1 MKIRKILFGMTA
13 GMMAVSSALVCQVSA
28 GAVDTTLY
36 SNTAVESWH
45 DLEVDLSKAGIAG
58 DDSSLEISCTAPEDA
73 VDGHRLFNVIING
86 DWDNPEYTMS
96 YDSSKT
102 DFSVTV
108 PGSELK
114 GKSSIKIQAGDVDVK
129 LTVKA
134 VDFEEDK
141 RATADVKLDL
151 PINISM
157 TAYTDENNIGAAAD
171 YSIDVTDQF
180 SAKTMGEMFQTLKGV
195 NLPAGKYFSDSLG
208 VGADGFEMN
217 IGIHGVDSSGN
228 DQWGCST
235 NTVSYAD
242 GGFISLNSGDI
253 YYPGTNDDTL
263 VELDVTIR
271 PRMEYNEAAGKQQA
285 VSEKVRNL
293 KSGDKITIQTA
304 EDKRTTAD
312 LKLDL
317 PVNISMTAIT
327 DEYTIGTKADYYVDV
342 TDQFSAKTMGELLQ
356 TLKGVNVPAG
366 KYFSDSLGLGVDGYE
381 MNIGIHGRDSSG
393 NDQWGGSSKTVS
405 YADGGFIAF
414 DDDNFYYTGANGD
427 TLVDIN
433 IDIRPRM
440 KYVEAENKD
449 QAVSEKVRNL
459 KPGDQITIQTVKD
472 TRSEITIPAPKGSIV
487 MYCFQDEWNEGTMAC
502 GDIPASSVSGI
513 TSGKTT
519 VKELK
524 EKYKTIS
531 ASGNPVY
538 TKDSLNL
545 GKDAFTYAVWLHM
558 KNGSQEDWWRGT
570 LVSFDETAVLNTEDI
585 DSSLDDYAIEEI
597 GFTVYPVIEE
607 LPNGKSRAVNEKIR
621 NLDPN
626 KTEKIYINGTEAAD
640 DDEDDIK
647 YDGLGEVKAEGNVTF
662 KAAEWNPSDVD
673 MTVVAIDPSWIK
685 TEDDIVIVKLKYNK
699 AYYDEWVR
707 LVVVKNDG
715 DYNDFYVEFD
725 KRDFNIHFRAGA
737 FMEKWGCKTVKE
749 LTDLN
754 LSVQLWNPELGD
766 NVNYQ
771 VSVISPKFEE
781 KIDAPADK
789 PEDYVPPTIEVK
801 PNTINAQT
809 TGVKPSKD
817 DSSKKVYDTRFVMSV
832 SSDDIVSGAGLKMV
846 AYITIKRLDTNQTA
860 TISTTICYDKVSAV
874 GDTISAGDG
883 QKLLAFAVVNIPAGV
898 DIEYTSILMGVADV

>member
-1 MKIRKILFGMTA
+1 MKLRKILFGMTA
-13 GMMAVSSALVCQVSA
+13 GMMAVSSAIVCQVSA

-36 SNTAVESWH
+36 SDTAVKSWNSI
-45 DLEVDLSKAGIAG
+45 EVDLSKAGIAG

-108 PGSELK
+108 PGLELK

-157 TAYTDENNIGAAAD
+157 TAYTDDNTIGANAD

-228 DQWGCST
+228 DQWGCS
-235 NTVSYAD
+235 N
-242 GGFISLNSGDI
+242 N
-253 YYPGTNDDTL
+253 
-263 VELDVTIR
+263 
-271 PRMEYNEAAGKQQA
+271 
-285 VSEKVRNL
+285 
-293 KSGDKITIQTA
+293 
-304 EDKRTTAD
+304 
-312 LKLDL
+312 
-317 PVNISMTAIT
+317 
-327 DEYTIGTKADYYVDV
+327 
-342 TDQFSAKTMGELLQ
+342 
-356 TLKGVNVPAG
+356 
-366 KYFSDSLGLGVDGYE
+366 
-381 MNIGIHGRDSSG
+381 
-393 NDQWGGSSKTVS
+393 TVS

-440 KYVEAENKD
+440 KYVEAEDKD

-472 TRSEITIPAPKGSIV
+472 TRSEITIPAPKGSME
-487 MYCFQDEWNEGTMAC
+487 MYCFQDDQAYEGTMAC
-502 GDIPASSVSGI
+502 ADIPASSVSGI
-513 TSGKTT
+513 TAGKTT

-531 ASGNPVY
+531 ASGKPVY

-607 LPNGKSRAVNEKIR
+607 LPNGKNRAVNEKIR
-621 NLDPN
+621 NLDPD

-685 TEDDIVIVKLKYNK
+685 TEDDVVIVKLKYNK
-699 AYYDEWVR
+699 DYYDEWAR

-737 FMEKWGCKTVKE
+737 LMEKWGCKTVKE

-766 NVNYQ
+766 N
-771 VSVISPKFEE
+771 SGVIV
-781 KIDAPADK
+781 ADRQ
-789 PEDYVPPTIEVK
+789 I
-801 PNTINAQT
+801 
-809 TGVKPSKD
+809 
-817 DSSKKVYDTRFVMSV
+817 
-832 SSDDIVSGAGLKMV
+832 
-846 AYITIKRLDTNQTA
+846 
-860 TISTTICYDKVSAV
+860 
-874 GDTISAGDG
+874 
-883 QKLLAFAVVNIPAGV
+883 GV
-898 DIEYTSILMGVADV
+898 DIAANAACCDDILSGEYCYLNFGLCVITLHQLHLHVHK